1 MQNRDQIGLVVPDNA
16 PNEDKIICDLI
27 NKGFSARQLL
37 KASSSFYRHEL
48 EQKLRMQKHIK
59 VLGGLFSGMLCSTA
73 TLSSVL
79 LAKYQGTY
87 ECEVQDLIIEWASD
101 ADYFLDIGCAE
112 GYYVN
117 GMAYRYGIPSVGV
130 DVNLAAKQL
139 LLETAKANNLTDYV
153 SFSDSIAAALSGKT
167 GKILILVDV
176 DGAEHDVLKEVFE
189 SLASALGGIPINII
203 FIIETDLASNNK
215 QNTPDL
221 INFLVEHG
229 ALIQSIARQ
238 DPLRRFS
245 NFSRHLSFM
254 DQWVAGLE
262 GRGAGQQWIVAE
274 WPPL

>member
-1 MQNRDQIGLVVPDNA
+1 
-16 PNEDKIICDLI
+16 
-27 NKGFSARQLL
+27 
-37 KASSSFYRHEL
+37 
-48 EQKLRMQKHIK
+48 
-59 VLGGLFSGMLCSTA
+59 MLCSTS

-117 GMAYRYGIPSVGV
+117 GMAYRYKIPSVGI
-130 DVNLAAKQL
+130 DINLAAKQL
-139 LLETAKANNLTDYV
+139 LLETAAANNLSDYV
-153 SFSDSIAAALSGKT
+153 SFSDSIKSALSGKA

-176 DGAEHDVLKEVFE
+176 DGAERDVLKEVFE
-189 SLASALGGIPINII
+189 SLAFVLCDIAIKIV
-203 FIIETDLASNNK
+203 FIIETDLAYNNK

-238 DPLRRFS
+238 DPVRRFS
-245 NFSRHLSFM
+245 DFNRHLSFM

-274 WPPL
+274 WAS